1 MKTARLKTA
10 SKTLQDLAIEV
21 SAEDARILDAA
32 VAILES
38 RIAAAQA
45 EPVTKRETPP
55 EATRTPPC
63 AKCGG
68 RTAEQDPY
76 LCGIMES
83 VPEIFCVSGCDD
95 KSAS

>member
-10 SKTLQDLAIEV
+10 SKTLRDLAIEV
-21 SAEDARILDAA
+21 SAEEARILGAA

-45 EPVTKRETPP
+45 DPMTKREAPP
-55 EATRTPPC
+55 EATRTPAC

-76 LCGIMES
+76 LSGIMES
-83 VPEIFCVSGCDD
+83 APEIFCVSGCDD
-95 KSAS
+95 RSAP